1 MFTPSPQNLLWQ
13 KGLGRCDGLKSLE
26 MGDDPG
32 LRTWTWYNHEGPHK
46 GEREVAVS
54 IRGRGRGDDGG
65 RGWRDAAD
73 SFEDGGRGHHP
84 RKAAVSR
91 SWKGQ
96 ETVPFQTS
104 DLQNNTRI
112 NLCCCELLPLWW
124 YTTTRVV
131 GTLAQSLW
139 TTEAGR
145 RWPRW

>member
-1 MFTPSPQNLLWQ
+1 MTLDSGRGPDIITRVLIRE
-13 KGLGRCDGLKSLE
+13 KGRWRS
-26 MGDDPG
+26 
-32 LRTWTWYNHEGPHK
+32 
-46 GEREVAVS
+46 VS
-54 IRGRGRGDDGG
+54 GGGGRGDDGG

-112 NLCCCELLPLWW
+112 NLCCCELLPLW
-124 YTTTRVV
+124 
-131 GTLAQSLW
+131 
-139 TTEAGR
+139 
-145 RWPRW
+145 